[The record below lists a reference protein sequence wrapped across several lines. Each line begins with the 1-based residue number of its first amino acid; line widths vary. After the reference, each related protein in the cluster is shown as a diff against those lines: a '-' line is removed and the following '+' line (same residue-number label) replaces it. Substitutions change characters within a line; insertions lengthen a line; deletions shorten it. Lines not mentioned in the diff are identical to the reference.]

1 MWLPQLQGM
10 FRRFGLAAIL
20 LSGFALP
27 SAAQRS
33 DSLAVPAASAATPA
47 EAPAAREL
55 VVVLH
60 GMGRT
65 SRSMRPIEL
74 ALKEAG
80 FDVLNIGYSS
90 YCCSIPE
97 LGEAVRRELDAKRLP
112 EHTRVHFVG
121 HSLGNIITRWVVTQP
136 EPPAGVTRIVM
147 LAPPNQGARM
157 ADRFAPFAGWLLE
170 PIDELRTD
178 TAATVQK
185 LTPLSG
191 IEIGVIAGR
200 DDSTVRIEET
210 HVAGETA
217 HIVVKGNHTFIMRE
231 REVQRLTVE
240 FLRTGRFTQAT
251 ATR

>member
-1 MWLPQLQGM
+1 M
-10 FRRFGLAAIL
+10 FRRFGIAAIL
-20 LSGFALP
+20 AATLALP
-27 SAAQRS
+27 LSAQEG
-33 DSLAVPAASAATPA
+33 DSLAAATA
-47 EAPAAREL
+47 TPAAREL

-65 SRSMRPIEL
+65 ARSMRPMEL

-97 LGEAVRRELDAKRLP
+97 LGAAVRRELDAKRLP

-185 LTPLSG
+185 LSPLSG

-217 HIVVKGNHTFIMRE
+217 HIVTKGNHTFIMRE

-240 FLRTGRFTQAT
+240 FLRTGRFTQNA
-251 ATR
+251 ALR

>member
-1 MWLPQLQGM
+1 M
-10 FRRFGLAAIL
+10 FRRFGIAAIL
-20 LSGFALP
+20 TVTVASTFAAPLALP
-27 SAAQRS
+27 LAAQEG
-33 DSLAVPAASAATPA
+33 DSLAAAPATPA
-47 EAPAAREL
+47 MREL

-65 SRSMRPIEL
+65 SRSMRPMEL
-74 ALKEAG
+74 ALKDAG

-90 YCCSIPE
+90 YCCNIPE
-97 LGEAVRRELDAKRLP
+97 LGAAVRRELDAKRLP

-121 HSLGNIITRWVVTQP
+121 HSLGNIISRWVVTQP
-136 EPPAGVTRIVM
+136 EPPAGVARIVM
-147 LAPPNQGARM
+147 LAPPNQGSRM

-178 TAATVQK
+178 SSATVQK
-185 LTPLSG
+185 LSPLSG

-200 DDSTVRIEET
+200 DDSTVRVEET

-217 HIVVKGNHTFIMRE
+217 HIVTKGNHTFIMRE

-240 FLRTGRFTQAT
+240 FLQTGRFTQT
-251 ATR
+251 AAVR